1 MQVSLFWYTFKEFD
15 SKGNGATCN
24 EKDAP
29 KKDEWKTIGKESNQV
44 QLLEDKHQTLT
55 SYMNL

>member
-44 QLLEDKHQTLT
+44 QLLQDKHEILT
-55 SYMNL
+55 S